1 MLGIDVQVGRTGTL
15 TPVARL
21 KPVQVGGVTV
31 TNATLHNQDEIDRKD
46 IRVGDTVVVRRAGDV
61 IPEVLRV
68 VVDQRP
74 AGAERFVLPE
84 QCPVCGAQA
93 VRMDGEAAL
102 RCTAGFVCPAQR
114 KQAIEHF
121 ASRRALDIEGLGTK
135 LVEQLVECGEVA
147 TVSDLFTLNLETLS
161 SLERMAEK
169 SASNVLAAIE
179 ASKDVTLAR
188 FIFGLGIRDVGE
200 ATAANLAT
208 QYRSLISLRGASRES
223 LEEVPD
229 VGPIVASHIQSFFER
244 EDNAR
249 VVDELSRVLRL
260 QLPAE
265 PAEAGGA
272 NSVFRGKTVVL
283 TGTLSSL
290 SRADAKARMEAAGAK
305 VTGSVSG
312 KTDVVIA
319 GADAGSKLTK
329 AAALGV
335 EVWDEDRMLTE
346 LGPL

>member
-1 MLGIDVQVGRTGTL
+1 
-15 TPVARL
+15 
-21 KPVQVGGVTV
+21 
-31 TNATLHNQDEIDRKD
+31 
-46 IRVGDTVVVRRAGDV
+46 
-61 IPEVLRV
+61 
-68 VVDQRP
+68 
-74 AGAERFVLPE
+74 
-84 QCPVCGAQA
+84 
-93 VRMDGEAAL
+93 MDGEAAL

-121 ASRRALDIEGLGTK
+121 ASRRPLDIEGLGTK

-208 QYRSLISLRGASRES
+208 QYRSLILLRGASRES